1 LTLPK
6 QGGIVRGMENRDALD
21 RLEQIGAG
29 VTLLLFLALGLGLL
43 DGLAA
48 AVAAALGAS

>member
-1 LTLPK
+1 MTLPK
-6 QGGIVRGMENRDALD
+6 RVGIVRGMENRDAKD
-21 RLEQIGAG
+21 GLELVGAG
-29 VTLLLFLALGLGLL
+29 VTGLFLLALGLGLL